1 MSNIL
6 DTTQTLFSDFDL
18 IKYLEDILD
27 FYKSYTQD
35 LYKGD
40 ISYSLVNLSE
50 GMRVIEKLKVILKLK
65 DWEQVTFALLY
76 IVNPN
81 EILRIVKDLISIED
95 TFVCKEALYF
105 VHPVT
110 RDLILIG
117 NN

>member
-1 MSNIL
+1 
-6 DTTQTLFSDFDL
+6 
-18 IKYLEDILD
+18 
-27 FYKSYTQD
+27 
-35 LYKGD
+35 
-40 ISYSLVNLSE
+40 
-50 GMRVIEKLKVILKLK
+50 MRVVEKLKVILKLK